1 MQQTRKKKN
10 VYASKRATNGSENEK
25 ICTPIF
31 ITSLPKLFECRKF
44 FARSTKKY
52 ISSLAIYI
60 S

>member
-31 ITSLPKLFECRKF
+31 ITSRPKLFECRKF